1 MCVHP
6 CYRNKLAWSRESS
19 CQEKSLKEKLG
30 VAEQHLG
37 ERDRTGDGE
46 DFSLSLVSSLCR
58 VFGAGVWLKPT
69 LAPV

>member
-46 DFSLSLVSSLCR
+46 DFSLSLVSSTAIDSRIYFPCTH
-58 VFGAGVWLKPT
+58 VK
-69 LAPV
+69 